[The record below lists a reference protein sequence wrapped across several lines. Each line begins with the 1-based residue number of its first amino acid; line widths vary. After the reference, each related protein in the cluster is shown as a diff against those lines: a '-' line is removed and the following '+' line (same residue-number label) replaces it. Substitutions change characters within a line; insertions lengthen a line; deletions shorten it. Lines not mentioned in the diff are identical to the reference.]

1 MRVGRSVSVA
11 LLAAIPLA
19 VGTITASA
27 APADPVRSALARMT
41 LEEKVGQLFVDYVYG
56 DTATTTDPAYTSQ
69 NQAAYGVDTPAEVI
83 AKYHLGGVIYFSWSG
98 NVNAPDQIAGLS
110 DGLQK
115 AAMAQDPA
123 VPLLISTDQEGGIV
137 TRLDSPVAVSPGNM
151 AIGATFSPTIS
162 YRTAAVTAQQL
173 RALGINTD
181 DAPVVDVNTN
191 PANTADGTRSFGDN
205 PAMTTAMAAAAIT
218 GYQSN
223 GVVATAKHF
232 PGLGSTTTNTDTAP
246 AVTDETRAQ
255 IFRNDIPP
263 FRAAIAAGTGEI
275 MAAHIVAPALDPTD
289 TPASLSK
296 PIVTG
301 ILRNQLHYNGV
312 VITDALSAAALS
324 AVPPAQRAVE
334 AVEAGDDQLLMP
346 DNLPVAYQA
355 VLDAVHNGT
364 ISEHRIDQSV
374 TRILTLKQRRGLFTN
389 PYSTGAPVGTAS
401 QNSAMNDAAA
411 RSITLVKNDNHVLP
425 LADNSGQHVLI
436 TGWGAGSTQ
445 TLTNAI
451 TTHGVTAT
459 RLYTGTSPSAAT
471 IAAAVA
477 AAQQN
482 DVVVVTTSE
491 AWGNSAQQGLV
502 NALLGAGKPI
512 IVAALGTPYDIGYVT
527 SAPTFLAA
535 YGYQTNTL
543 TALANTIFGAQP
555 LGRLPVTVPL
565 AGDVTKPLYRFGFG
579 LHY

>member
-1 MRVGRSVSVA
+1 M
-11 LLAAIPLA
+11 
-19 VGTITASA
+19 
-27 APADPVRSALARMT
+27 
-41 LEEKVGQLFVDYVYG
+41 
-56 DTATTTDPAYTSQ
+56 
-69 NQAAYGVDTPAEVI
+69 
-83 AKYHLGGVIYFSWSG
+83 
-98 NVNAPDQIAGLS
+98 
-110 DGLQK
+110 
-115 AAMAQDPA
+115 
-123 VPLLISTDQEGGIV
+123 
-137 TRLDSPVAVSPGNM
+137 
-151 AIGATFSPTIS
+151 
-162 YRTAAVTAQQL
+162 

-205 PAMTTAMAAAAIT
+205 PGAATAMAAAAVN
-218 GYQSN
+218 GYQNN

-324 AVPPAQRAVE
+324 AVPAAQRAVE
-334 AVEAGDDQLLMP
+334 AVQAGDDQLLMP
-346 DNLPVAYQA
+346 EDLPAAYQA
-355 VLDAVHNGT
+355 VLDAVHDGT
-364 ISEHRIDQSV
+364 ISEDRIDQSV
-374 TRILTLKQRRGLFTN
+374 TRILTLKRQRGLFTN
-389 PYSTGAPVGTAS
+389 PYSTGAPVGTARE
-401 QNSAMNDAAA
+401 NAAMADAAA
-411 RSITLVKNDNHVLP
+411 KSITLVKNDDNVLP
-425 LADNSGQHVLI
+425 LAEGSGKRVLI

-445 TLTNAI
+445 TLTNAVA
-451 TTHGVTAT
+451 THGVTAT
-459 RLYTGTSPSAAT
+459 RLYTGTSPSPTT
-471 IAAAVA
+471 IVAAVA
-477 AAQQN
+477 AAKQN

-491 AWGNSAQQGLV
+491 AWGNSAQQALV
-502 NALLGAGKPI
+502 NALLIAGTPVV
-512 IVAALGTPYDIGYVT
+512 VAALGTPYDIGYVN

-535 YGYQTNTL
+535 YGYQANTL
-543 TALANTIFGAQP
+543 TALANTIFGANPQ
-555 LGRLPVTVPL
+555 GRLPVTVPL

-579 LHY
+579 IRY